1 MFNNIFWD
9 LFEKSGN
16 IDAYL
21 AYRDEN
27 YFLNYCNE
35 QDWESGN
42 SFTSDH
48 TQVDSAGKTE

>member
-27 YFLNYCNE
+27 YFLNYYNE
-35 QDWESGN
+35 LDGQSDNAFTSNHIQGESG
-42 SFTSDH
+42 H
-48 TQVDSAGKTE
+48 EIE